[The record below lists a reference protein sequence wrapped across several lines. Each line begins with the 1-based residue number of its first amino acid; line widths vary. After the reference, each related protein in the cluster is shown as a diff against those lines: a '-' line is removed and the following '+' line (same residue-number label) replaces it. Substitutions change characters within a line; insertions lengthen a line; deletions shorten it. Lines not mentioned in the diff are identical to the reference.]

1 VITSEEQN
9 MSTMANRG
17 DRATSDLIT
26 EGEALSETLMVA
38 ERLLTIQDVCD
49 RLNVSR
55 TTVWRLMHEHGLR
68 VIRVGGIRRIRE
80 HDLVVWLERHC
91 TSSNGGSQASE
102 RKGNESP

>member
-1 VITSEEQN
+1 MFDNGN
-9 MSTMANRG
+9 MSTRVNR
-17 DRATSDLIT
+17 DSEMSSETSI
-26 EGEALSETLMVA
+26 EGEAVPGTQIAA
-38 ERLLTIQDVCD
+38 EQFLTIQDVCN

-91 TSSNGGSQASE
+91 TTGDCK
-102 RKGNESP
+102 RR

>member
-1 VITSEEQN
+1 
-9 MSTMANRG
+9 MMANKE
-17 DRATSDLIT
+17 DKASTDTPT
-26 EGEALSETLMVA
+26 EVEALPESQIAV
-38 ERLLTIQDVCD
+38 ERFLTIQDVCN

-91 TSSNGGSQASE
+91 TTGNGKQ
-102 RKGNESP
+102 

>member
-1 VITSEEQN
+1 
-9 MSTMANRG
+9 MSTMANRE
-17 DRATSDLIT
+17 DRATSDPAT

-68 VIRVGGIRRIRE
+68 VIRVGGIRRVRE
-80 HDLVVWLERHC
+80 HDLLVWLERHC

>member
-1 VITSEEQN
+1 
-9 MSTMANRG
+9 MSTMANRE
-17 DRATSDLIT
+17 DRTTSDPAT

-68 VIRVGGIRRIRE
+68 VIRVGGIRRVRE

-91 TSSNGGSQASE
+91 ASGNGGSQTSE